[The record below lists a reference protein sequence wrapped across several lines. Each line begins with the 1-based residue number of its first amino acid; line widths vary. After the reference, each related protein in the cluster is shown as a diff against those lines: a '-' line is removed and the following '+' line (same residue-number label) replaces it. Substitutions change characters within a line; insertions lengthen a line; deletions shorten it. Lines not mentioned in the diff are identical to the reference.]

1 MNENKNRVVAAEPV
15 LNTTKETVS
24 TVTVPVTTDATVK
37 KPYYKHKKKV
47 VAITATPIAP
57 ITTGTI
63 TYQKAIVIKPNW
75 FQRQW
80 NKFITWYNA

>member
-1 MNENKNRVVAAEPV
+1 MNENNNRVVAAEPV
-15 LNTTKETVS
+15 LNTTNNTTPV
-24 TVTVPVTTDATVK
+24 VTVPATTDVTVK
-37 KPYYKHKKKV
+37 KPYYKHKKKA
-47 VAITATPIAP
+47 VAITATPIVP

-80 NKFITWYNA
+80 NKFIIWYNA